1 LKKSPK
7 RKSSFFLR
15 IVFSILF
22 LAILSGF
29 FLFLNTYK
37 KIYQSNVVLDP
48 SKPSYIFI
56 STGSS
61 LEDVV
66 NTLYESNL
74 IRERSSFEW
83 LAEKKNY
90 RNHVRPGRYRI
101 QDGMSNNQLINMLRS
116 GKQEPV
122 RLTFH
127 NLRTLAQLAGIAG
140 SQLEADSLQ
149 IMKLLKDPSY
159 LKEFGYTPQSV
170 PALFVPDTYEFFW
183 NTSASGFI
191 ERMKK
196 EHDRFWNR
204 SRQTLLEK
212 TGLTRAEVSILAS
225 IVEEETNKKDEYP
238 VIAGVYMNR
247 LRRGMRLQADPTVKF
262 ANNDFSMKR
271 VLKKHL
277 EKDSPYNTYKYAGL
291 PPGPIRLPSR
301 AAIDGVLNYQT
312 HQYLFF
318 CAKDD
323 FSGYHAFAK
332 TLQEHNRNARR
343 YQQALNKRRILR

>member
-1 LKKSPK
+1 MNS
-7 RKSSFFLR
+7 
-15 IVFSILF
+15 
-22 LAILSGF
+22 
-29 FLFLNTYK
+29 
-37 KIYQSNVVLDP
+37 
-48 SKPSYIFI
+48 
-56 STGSS
+56 
-61 LEDVV
+61 
-66 NTLYESNL
+66 LYESNL
-74 IRERSSFEW
+74 ILERSSFEW

-90 RNHVRPGRYRI
+90 RNHIRPGRYRI

-127 NLRTLAQLAGIAG
+127 NLRTLSQLAGIAG

-149 IMKLLKDPSY
+149 IMKLLNDHTY
-159 LKEFGYTPQSV
+159 LKGFGYNPQTI
-170 PALFVPDTYEFFW
+170 PAMFIPDTYEFFW
-183 NTSASGFI
+183 NTGASGFI

-196 EHDRFWNR
+196 EHDRFW
-204 SRQTLLEK
+204 SRPRQNLLEK
-212 TGLTRAEVSILAS
+212 TGLSRIEVSILAS
-225 IVEEETNKKDEYP
+225 IVEEETIKKDEYP
-238 VIAGVYMNR
+238 VIAGVYINR
-247 LRRGMRLQADPTVKF
+247 LKRGMRLQADPTVKF
-262 ANNDFSMKR
+262 ANNNFSMNR

-291 PPGPIRLPSR
+291 PPGPIRLPSP
-301 AAIDGVLNYQT
+301 AAIDGVLNFHA

-343 YQQALNKRRILR
+343 YQQALNKKRILR